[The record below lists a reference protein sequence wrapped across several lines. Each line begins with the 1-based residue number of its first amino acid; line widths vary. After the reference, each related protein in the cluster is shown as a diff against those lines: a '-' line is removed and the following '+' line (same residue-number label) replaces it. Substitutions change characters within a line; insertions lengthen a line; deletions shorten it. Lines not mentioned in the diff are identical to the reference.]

1 MVDCCCWTRWVE
13 DMLLLLMM
21 VVVGGDE
28 LGHTSP
34 DVGLAL
40 IHVSVYYFSLHYLH
54 ESHIK

>member
-1 MVDCCCWTRWVE
+1 
-13 DMLLLLMM
+13 MLLLLMM

-40 IHVSVYYFSLHYLH
+40 IHMYPCIILVYRTLMMRHVDGQIRQVLLL
-54 ESHIK
+54 